1 MKKYIKASYD
11 AYTEDLADF
20 GYREFDL
27 AADLFAAYKNGGFPD
42 DFDDD
47 GVKLAFN
54 KRSGYVFFTNS
65 EYQVCM
71 DVDGKLES
79 FYNTPYSGYEGF
91 YEDLVDEAV
100 ASWEDDASWDSE
112 DIEYLIEL
120 AEARDDESTVEKLQ
134 ALLIEKDSAE

>member
-11 AYTEDLADF
+11 AYTENLADF

-27 AADLFAAYKNGGFPD
+27 AADLFVAYKNGGFPD
-42 DFDDD
+42 DFDDY

-54 KRSGYVFFTNS
+54 RNSGYVFFTNS
-65 EYQVCM
+65 NYQVCM
-71 DVDGKLES
+71 NVDGKLES

-91 YEDLVDEAV
+91 YEDLVDEA
-100 ASWEDDASWDSE
+100 DASWDSE

-134 ALLIEKDSAE
+134 ALLVEKDSEE